1 MKLSRRN
8 GCIYRHETNE
18 SAAIRLKMNVR
29 TYVKYKNICLNL
41 GLLKNYKGTLQAVSL
56 KDCNATL
63 EINTRHAN
71 FFKNFA
77 YTKLSF
83 MIVYRQIQKSLLER
97 NFEQQEFA
105 ISRRFDFLT
114 NDCYNATK
122 KAARLAAK
130 AGVSYDDFLKSALAE
145 RKYVA
150 TGKYHAGEIL
160 NMSSSTGRRVLLS
173 LKDRYSL
180 TTIYRTSGLPATP
193 ETFNHVK
200 GLYGGYV
207 VNKAGKWVAILGTK
221 VTKVANNSPV
231 LQAA

>member
-1 MKLSRRN
+1 
-8 GCIYRHETNE
+8 
-18 SAAIRLKMNVR
+18 MNVR

-56 KDCNATL
+56 KDCNTIL

-71 FFKNFA
+71 FFNNFA
-77 YTKLSF
+77 YKDLSF

-105 ISRRFDFLT
+105 ISKKFDFLT

-122 KAARLAAK
+122 KAARMAAK
-130 AGVSYDDFLKSALAE
+130 AGISYADFLKSALAE
-145 RKYVA
+145 RKYIA
-150 TGKYHAGEIL
+150 TGKYHAGKIL

-180 TTIYRTSGLPATP
+180 STIYKNSFLPATP
-193 ETFNHVK
+193 ETFNYVK
-200 GLYGGYV
+200 DLYGGYL
-207 VNKAGKWVAILGTK
+207 VNKKGYWVAILGTK
-221 VTKVANNSPV
+221 VSKVANNSSV
-231 LQAA
+231 MQAA